1 MGAGGDGGRWLTVTA
16 LTLLL
21 AAVAALATV
30 TSVVDADHVW
40 VLTGLT
46 VAAAASRA
54 CGHGGPRSVLILA
67 TSVLVMQPAL
77 HLVGELTDDP
87 AGHHG
92 GLVGLL
98 VVVSH
103 VALSAVLVALM
114 AAIDVAAVAVSA
126 ALRRLARF
134 LTWWATTTPDAATT
148 VVRCAPGDEQAYT
161 PPVRALQPPRRGPPA
176 VMARS

>member
-1 MGAGGDGGRWLTVTA
+1 MDAGGDRGRWLTVTG
-16 LTLLL
+16 LTALL
-21 AAVAALATV
+21 AAVAALASV

-40 VLTGLT
+40 VLAGLT

-67 TSVLVMQPAL
+67 TLVLVMQPAL

-87 AGHHG
+87 LGHHG

-103 VALSAVLVALM
+103 IALSAVLVALM
-114 AAIDVAAVAVSA
+114 AAIDVAAVAVTA

-134 LTWWATTTPDAATT
+134 LTWPVAGTPDATAT
-148 VVRCAPGDEQAYT
+148 VVRCAPGDEQAHA
-161 PPVRALQPPRRGPPA
+161 PSIRALQPLRRGPPA